1 MGDDN
6 YFNTQ
11 GGREP
16 VATADSVTFG
26 NGAAP
31 GNKTTPKASATA
43 GNSPTAKAKATA
55 GNSPTAKAKATAGNT
70 PTAKVTSP
78 PGNSPTDEAGG
89 TAVNAEAE
97 AVVNE
102 KENNTATENNQG
114 DSEAMPTPN
123 PTEAIVTP
131 APGPISPSINGGV
144 WIAII
149 AGLVVLTA
157 VAVLLLKRFVF
168 KREAGDGGNA
178 TRASQHR
185 GNAEVKQDR
194 PMARADRGI
203 GRVSAT
209 KVQDDLQAQSQ
220 YSVGCAQWIGRR
232 EDQEDAMMVSEWRD
246 ANAVASRGI
255 LAAVADGIGGL
266 DDGQVAS
273 QTLMRSFEEG
283 FERLDPEMSAQG
295 KLLELT
301 AQGHREVVEINRRGR
316 DCGTTLVAVLI
327 QGGYLST
334 ISVGDSRIALYRSG
348 VLLQLN
354 REHVN
359 ARVRDEESAFNGAP
373 PVEGRRRA
381 ALTAYIGKEELREL
395 DRTLNPIRLISGD
408 CVLLMSD
415 GVFGTLNDD
424 QLVALLEQ
432 DAQKAADSII
442 DQVQKQKNQYQD
454 NATVVVI
461 GVK

>member
-1 MGDDN
+1 
-6 YFNTQ
+6 
-11 GGREP
+11 
-16 VATADSVTFG
+16 
-26 NGAAP
+26 
-31 GNKTTPKASATA
+31 
-43 GNSPTAKAKATA
+43 
-55 GNSPTAKAKATAGNT
+55 
-70 PTAKVTSP
+70 
-78 PGNSPTDEAGG
+78 
-89 TAVNAEAE
+89 
-97 AVVNE
+97 
-102 KENNTATENNQG
+102 
-114 DSEAMPTPN
+114 
-123 PTEAIVTP
+123 
-131 APGPISPSINGGV
+131 
-144 WIAII
+144 
-149 AGLVVLTA
+149 
-157 VAVLLLKRFVF
+157 
-168 KREAGDGGNA
+168 
-178 TRASQHR
+178 
-185 GNAEVKQDR
+185 
-194 PMARADRGI
+194 
-203 GRVSAT
+203 
-209 KVQDDLQAQSQ
+209 
-220 YSVGCAQWIGRR
+220 
-232 EDQEDAMMVSEWRD
+232 MMVSEWRD

-283 FERLDPEMSAQG
+283 FERLDPELPAQE

-301 AQGHREVVEINRRGR
+301 AQGHREVVDINRRGR

-395 DRTLNPIRLISGD
+395 DRTLNPIRLVSGD
-408 CVLLMSD
+408 RVLLMSD